1 MPWATVFS
9 ATCAIISRMEPTDG
23 ALISAYQTGDEAA
36 FATLVARHMRSVF
49 NLALR
54 LVADPAKA
62 EDVAQET
69 FVKAWKHLDRF
80 DTTRAFRPWVLA
92 ITHTTAID
100 HLRKKRAF
108 PFSLLAYKDTDGVET
123 PFAESLPTE
132 DPSPEDLAIINEASS
147 RLQGA
152 LTQLPAKAQEVL
164 FLHYNEGLTFDE
176 IGIVLGEPLHTVKSR
191 HRRALIALRAILG

>member
-1 MPWATVFS
+1 
-9 ATCAIISRMEPTDG
+9 MEPTDG
-23 ALISAYQTGDEAA
+23 TLIAAYQTGDEAA

-92 ITHTTAID
+92 IAHTTAID

-108 PFSLLAYKDTDGVET
+108 PFSFLSHADADGVET
-123 PFAESLPTE
+123 AFADTLATT
-132 DPSPEDLAIINEASS
+132 DPSPEDLAIFTEESA
-147 RLQGA
+147 RLQHA
-152 LTQLPAKAQEVL
+152 LAQLPPKAQEVL

-176 IGIVLGEPLHTVKSR
+176 IGTILNEPLHTVKSR
-191 HRRALIALRAILG
+191 HRRALIALRTILG